1 MEPSS
6 MHILRERLKRIV
18 QRKSPQNTTVCG
30 YFHIR
35 RGDTIDE
42 CDTSLEVFQDFM
54 ECSLN
59 GTESTGKHITFLIGS
74 DEKDDA
80 YRQNVLKLSNR
91 FSHVSMLDA
100 DKLAAQVIKEA
111 ANNGLLDKE
120 LVNNFYLYELQRVLR
135 ADFGFSS
142 IFLDKARSEC
152 QKCVPLMKYYPA
164 AWKK

>member
-1 MEPSS
+1 
-6 MHILRERLKRIV
+6 LTNATR
-18 QRKSPQNTTVCG
+18 
-30 YFHIR
+30 
-35 RGDTIDE
+35 
-42 CDTSLEVFQDFM
+42 DTSLEVLQDFM

-59 GTESTGKHITFLIGS
+59 GTESTGTHITFLIGS

-120 LVNNFYLYELQRVLR
+120 LVDNFYLYELQRVLR
-135 ADFGFSS
+135 GDFGFSS
-142 IFLDKARSEC
+142 IFLDKDTGHRRSAN
-152 QKCVPLMKYYPA
+152 KS
-164 AWKK
+164 